1 MRKELKIGRLKEKIR
16 MRINIS
22 IIRWLHTKEDLLDVP
37 EKTLKKIREFLQDIE
52 EAFKIKM
59 VLNSS
64 KFISASVPLYP
75 ENCKPSQKVRIC
87 KERKEF
93 LTNFEQEEKI
103 LKINRPEELTTEMDF
118 ITVRVDIKKF
128 NEFYEKIQERVVE
141 EDSVAQ
147 LSEVKKWFNHKNNSL
162 IFYDKLYKPRKGI
175 QGKII
180 RNLVMRHQEE
190 NTSGKILKP
199 GEKIREEELAIIVGS
214 TIHKLSEV
222 RKQLKRTFKERGFP
236 LKIDLDSEGI
246 LLIRTK

>member
-1 MRKELKIGRLKEKIR
+1 
-16 MRINIS
+16 MRINMS

-37 EKTLKKIREFLQDIE
+37 EKTLKKIWEFLQDIE

-59 VLNSS
+59 VLNPS
-64 KFISASVPLYP
+64 KFVTALVPLYP
-75 ENCKPSQKVRIC
+75 DNCESSQKIRIR

-93 LTNFEQEEKI
+93 LTNLEKEEKI
-103 LKINRPEELTTEMDF
+103 LKINKPEELTTEMDF

-128 NEFYEKIQERVVE
+128 YEFYEKIQEKETSEELVV
-141 EDSVAQ
+141 Q
-147 LSEVKKWFNHKNNSL
+147 LSEVKKWFNYKNNSL
-162 IFYDKLYKPRKGI
+162 IFYDKLYKPKREI

-180 RNLVMRHQEE
+180 RNLVIRHQEE

-199 GEKIREEELAIIVGS
+199 GERIREEALVSMVGS
-214 TIHKLSEV
+214 TVPELRNV

-236 LKIDLDSEGI
+236 LKIDLNSEGI